1 MLTGVHALMYSPRA
15 DPVRDF
21 LRDVV
26 GFPFVDAGHGWL
38 IFALPPAEMAVHPAE
53 EGQATRTELYLI
65 CDDLPKTMAELVAKG
80 VEFSSPMA
88 ERSWGRVTAIRLPD
102 GSDLGL
108 YQPKH
113 PLAIRSGAP

>member
-1 MLTGVHALMYSPRA
+1 
-15 DPVRDF
+15 
-21 LRDVV
+21 
-26 GFPFVDAGHGWL
+26 
-38 IFALPPAEMAVHPAE
+38 
-53 EGQATRTELYLI
+53 
-65 CDDLPKTMAELVAKG
+65 MAELVAKG